1 MTDAPNPALAP
12 EAPVAAT
19 PRPNG
24 FAALDR
30 VGLIASIGAYLIW
43 GFFPLYFMI
52 LAPAGPVEIV
62 AHRALWALP
71 TMLIALAIAR
81 RLGSAIG
88 QIARPRALGAL
99 LITALLIGGNWL
111 VYVYAIQ
118 NERIV
123 EASLGYYI
131 NPLVSVALGVVL
143 LKERLSRLGWIA
155 IGLAAAGVV
164 NQIVFV
170 GEPPWIALILAASF
184 ATYGFMRKVAKVD
197 AGAGL
202 LAETALMA
210 PLALAAVSWLEA
222 THVGHALANPGLL
235 GLLVLTGPLTAAP
248 LFLFAV
254 GARRLPLVAVGILQF
269 SSPTIQLLLGL
280 AFGEPFT
287 FAHATTFAFVW
298 TGLLLFTLDLLAKDK
313 SRGGAR
319 SRR

>member
-1 MTDAPNPALAP
+1 MTDVPDAALAP
-12 EAPVAAT
+12 DARTVVKSTSA
-19 PRPNG
+19 
-24 FAALDR
+24 FASLDKG
-30 VGLIASIGAYLIW
+30 GLIASIGAYLIW
-43 GFFPLYFMI
+43 GFFPLYFII

-71 TMLIALAIAR
+71 TMLIALALTR
-81 RLGSAIG
+81 RLKSSLV

-118 NERIV
+118 HQRIL

-131 NPLVSVALGVVL
+131 NPLVSVAMGVVL
-143 LKERLSRLGWIA
+143 LKERLSRLGWLA
-155 IGLAAAGVV
+155 IGLAAAGVL
-164 NQIVFV
+164 NEIIVV

-184 ATYGFMRKVAKVD
+184 ATYGFLRKIAKVD
-197 AGAGL
+197 AGPGL
-202 LAETALMA
+202 LAETGLMA
-210 PLALAAVSWLEA
+210 PIAVAAVGWLEA
-222 THVGHALANPGLL
+222 THQGHALHSPGLL
-235 GLLVLTGPLTAAP
+235 TLLVLTGPLTAAP

-287 FAHATTFAFVW
+287 LAHATTFAFVW
-298 TGLLLFTLDLLAKDK
+298 AGLLLFTLDLLAKDQ
-313 SRGGAR
+313 SRAR
-319 SRR
+319 GRS